1 MSNKEEEVQRAK
13 LAEQAERYDDM
24 AGAMKK
30 VTESNSE
37 LTNEERNLLSVAYKN
52 VVGARRSSW
61 RVISSIEQKT
71 EGSER
76 KQHMAKE
83 YREKIEKELKD
94 ICQEVLTLLDKFL
107 IPKATTAESKVFYLK
122 MKGDYYR
129 YLAEVATGDERQK
142 VIEESQRAYND
153 AFDIAKNQ
161 MQPTHPIRLG
171 LALNFS
177 VFYYEILNAPDRA
190 CHLAKQAFDDAI
202 AELDT
207 LSEESYKDSTLIMQ
221 LLRDNLT
228 LWTSDLTEPS
238 NEKTS
243 PAVGAQSTTATKE
256 KTTDDVPD
264 TETETAKAEEPAA

>member
-1 MSNKEEEVQRAK
+1 MEKDELVQRAK

-24 AGAMKK
+24 AASMKS
-30 VTESNSE
+30 VTESGTE

-71 EGSER
+71 EGSEK
-76 KQHMAKE
+76 KQQLAKE
-83 YREKIEKELKD
+83 YREKVENELRD
-94 ICQEVLTLLDKFL
+94 ICNDVLGLLDQFL
-107 IPKATTAESKVFYLK
+107 IAKASNAESKVFYLK

-129 YLAEVATGDERQK
+129 YLAEVANGDARKAVVDDSQK
-142 VIEESQRAYND
+142 AYQD
-153 AFDIAKNQ
+153 AFDIAKSS

-177 VFYYEILNAPDRA
+177 VFYYEIMSSPDKA
-190 CHLAKQAFDDAI
+190 CQLAKQAFDDAI

-207 LSEESYKDSTLIMQ
+207 LNEDSYKDSTLIMQ

-228 LWTSDLTEPS
+228 LWTSD
-238 NEKTS
+238 
-243 PAVGAQSTTATKE
+243 TTGEGEDAGE
-256 KTTDDVPD
+256 GGGDN
-264 TETETAKAEEPAA
+264 